1 MFFKTK
7 SYITNLLFFQLL
19 DERIRTL
26 ESQVEAA
33 RTERE
38 QIVQVL
44 LYFLCTANCDIII
57 ISFPYGCCR
66 CLLLC
71 GGQAVTFV
79 QHNVTSISNRLAN
92 WATAV
97 ALPSTAPNHAP
108 RQPAP
113 EPCAAV
119 ASVATK
125 RFPTDP
131 LAAAGLT
138 SDWRAE
144 IAAASARARGER

>member
-1 MFFKTK
+1 MKGYERSSRKFKLREQNVNRLRRC
-7 SYITNLLFFQLL
+7 SYITYMG
-19 DERIRTL
+19 
-26 ESQVEAA
+26 V
-33 RTERE
+33 
-38 QIVQVL
+38 V
-44 LYFLCTANCDIII
+44 IIMQAL
-57 ISFPYGCCR
+57 SLHVCN
-66 CLLLC
+66 LC
-71 GGQAVTFV
+71 GQTVTFV
-79 QHNVTSISNRLAN
+79 QHNVTSISNRLAS

-97 ALPSTAPNHAP
+97 ALPSTAVTVPNHTP

-113 EPCAAV
+113 EPSAPIGSVV
-119 ASVATK
+119 AK

>member
-7 SYITNLLFFQLL
+7 SYITNLLFCSFWMKGYERSSRKLKLL
-19 DERIRTL
+19 
-26 ESQVEAA
+26 
-33 RTERE
+33 E
-38 QIVQVL
+38 QNVNR
-44 LYFLCTANCDIII
+44 LCRCCYISYILQNTIIII

-71 GGQAVTFV
+71 GVQAVTFV

-113 EPCAAV
+113 EPSAAV